1 MNKSP
6 HKAQAE
12 FRFLLIMLVLV
23 ALLGVPTFISLTQ
36 APPLEAQAI
45 QLNQVN
51 NETRTPA
58 SLSFDSNQI
67 MTAPSQKSSTSLLN
81 LDCKRKNL
89 KKEVDSSYVRL
100 MGSPCKNTDGLEIVN
115 KSNGFSASV
124 IFIRGRNFTTD
135 FIDLSEGENNLE
147 ITETQDN
154 GTKISRN
161 FTVFRRTPATA
172 KN

>member
-1 MNKSP
+1 MKKSLQ
-6 HKAQAE
+6 KAQTE

-23 ALLGVPTFISLTQ
+23 VLMGVPTFISLTQ
-36 APPLEAQAI
+36 APALEAQAI
-45 QLNQVN
+45 H
-51 NETRTPA
+51 ETRTPA
-58 SLSFDSNQI
+58 SLSFASNEITTVQAH
-67 MTAPSQKSSTSLLN
+67 TNPAPLLN

-124 IFIRGRNFTTD
+124 IFIKGRNFTTD

-154 GTKISRN
+154 GTKVSRN
-161 FTVFRRTPATA
+161 FTVFRRTPATV